1 MITEKIILW
10 DTKYGR
16 VRCNLYKILRIKKVS
31 VYQLARLTNI
41 RYEILKKYA
50 NNEMMRFDSNILAKI
65 CYVLNCNVNDIMEYV
80 SR

>member
-16 VRCNLYKILRIKKVS
+16 VRCNLYKILKIKKVS
-31 VYQLARLTNI
+31 VYQLARLTNV

-50 NNEMMRFDSNILAKI
+50 DNEMLRFDSIILAKI
-65 CYVLNCNVNDIMEYV
+65 CYVLNCSIGDVIEYV
-80 SR
+80 NR